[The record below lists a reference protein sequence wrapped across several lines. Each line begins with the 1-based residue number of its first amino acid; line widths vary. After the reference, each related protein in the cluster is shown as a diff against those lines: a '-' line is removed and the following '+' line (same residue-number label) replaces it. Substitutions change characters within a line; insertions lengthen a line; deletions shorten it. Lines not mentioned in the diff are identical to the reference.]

1 MYSLLMGV
9 SPYDGARDV
18 ALLQS
23 VAITEAPA
31 ELMQAEPSSEG
42 RARHPHAA
50 ATTCSSLIQAE
61 LRRPKPEGC

>member
-31 ELMQAEPSSEG
+31 ELMQAEPSSEDRAELGRPSRAHAG
-42 RARHPHAA
+42 RA
-50 ATTCSSLIQAE
+50 E
-61 LRRPKPEGC
+61 LM